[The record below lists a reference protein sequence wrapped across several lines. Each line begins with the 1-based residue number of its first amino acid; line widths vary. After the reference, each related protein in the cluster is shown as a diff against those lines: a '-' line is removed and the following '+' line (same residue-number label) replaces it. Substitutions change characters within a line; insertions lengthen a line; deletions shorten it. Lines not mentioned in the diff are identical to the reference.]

1 MTLSVCF
8 EWISGYYWEKLGYI
22 PLFGGYYRYP
32 EGRGTRKTPGHS
44 YLDLGLEKE
53 FKLKSLR
60 VPQSMS
66 IALRADIFNV
76 FDSQEPIS
84 YVKEDIPMFG
94 QVWARQPRQ
103 ARLTAK
109 VKW

>member
-1 MTLSVCF
+1 
-8 EWISGYYWEKLGYI
+8 
-22 PLFGGYYRYP
+22 
-32 EGRGTRKTPGHS
+32 
-44 YLDLGLEKE
+44 
-53 FKLKSLR
+53 
-60 VPQSMS
+60 MS